1 MTRRLSALDVYH
13 RMTGIFFSRDAGTTT
28 TTAGTAAKGAKTVD
42 VTSAVGFADGDEIRI
57 GDQGSQNAEVNVIDS
72 VAGAPSITFLLPMS
86 RAISAAESF
95 DLLTFTD
102 LGATDEAG
110 VNLNVAQDEVEVIA
124 GTQQN
129 VYLFIP
135 GSLDVALVFALRD
148 FTAENLATASGLDET
163 DLTIVD
169 VNGVVLAPN
178 DFATKVGVSWKFEGS
193 LEGGEAVTG
202 YVFAAKVVNV
212 NQAMQFAFGNAT
224 IIPVNLRSIGNWSF
238 LIQ

>member
-13 RMTGIFFSRDAGTTT
+13 RMTGIFFSRDAGTST
-28 TTAGTAAKGAKTVD
+28 TTAGTAAKGGKTVD
-42 VTSAVGFADGDEIRI
+42 FTSAVGFADGDEIRI
-57 GDQGSQNAEVNVIDS
+57 GDEGSQNAEVNVIDS
-72 VAGAPSITFLLPMS
+72 IAGAPSITFLLPFS
-86 RAISAAESF
+86 RAILAAEAIE
-95 DLLTFTD
+95 LLTFTD

-110 VNLNVAQDEVEVIA
+110 VNLNVSQDEVEVIA

-148 FTAENLATASGLDET
+148 FTSENLATASGLDET
-163 DLTIVD
+163 DVTIVD
-169 VNGVVLAPN
+169 GKNVVLVPN

-224 IIPVNLRSIGNWSF
+224 IIPVNLRSIGNYSF